1 MKFKLAF
8 DSKCLIAETPIWD
21 PRIKK
26 LYWTDLFK
34 GEVHRYDPGTGI
46 DESVK
51 TNMTIGA
58 AIPCET
64 LGKLL
69 ISVDRGIMLLDFGTG
84 RLDLKYVPEPRI
96 ESLRYNDTR
105 CDKAGRIFTSTVSK
119 KYGQPDFN
127 PEKMTGKFFM
137 VDVNGKIVTLVDKII
152 QYNTILFNN
161 ENTEMYV
168 IDTYYKMLL
177 KFNYSLEHGAWGKPQ
192 VVINFSAMPDGAA
205 VDSDDNIYVAHWDE
219 RKFISVYSLRDF
231 RLKRKVAFPVKNI
244 CCPCF
249 GGDDMRDFYVTTAS
263 YWLPENDKDIE
274 TGAGGI
280 FKTRNQ
286 TAGKVEIFYK
296 DKK

>member
-1 MKFKLAF
+1 MRFKLAL

-34 GEVHRYDPGTGI
+34 GEVHRYDPGNGS
-46 DESVK
+46 DEFVE

-69 ISVDRGIMLLDFGTG
+69 ISVDKGIMLLDFDTG
-84 RLDLKYVPEPRI
+84 RLDLKYVPEPNI

-137 VDVNGKIVTLVDKII
+137 IDVNGKIVILVDEII

-161 ENTEMYV
+161 ENTDMYV
-168 IDTYYKMLL
+168 IDTYHKMLL
-177 KFNYSLEHGAWGKPQ
+177 RFNYSLELGAWGEPQ
-192 VVINFSAMPDGAA
+192 VVINFSAMPDGAV
-205 VDSDDNIYVAHWDE
+205 VDSEDNIYIAHWDE
-219 RKFISVYSLRDF
+219 RKFISVYSLKDYK
-231 RLKRKVAFPVKNI
+231 LKKKIAFPVKNI

-249 GGDDMRDFYVTTAS
+249 GGDDMRDFYVATAS
-263 YWLPENDKDIE
+263 YWLSENDKDLE

-280 FKTRNQ
+280 FKTRSQ
-286 TAGKVEIFYK
+286 TVGKAEILYK
-296 DKK
+296 DK